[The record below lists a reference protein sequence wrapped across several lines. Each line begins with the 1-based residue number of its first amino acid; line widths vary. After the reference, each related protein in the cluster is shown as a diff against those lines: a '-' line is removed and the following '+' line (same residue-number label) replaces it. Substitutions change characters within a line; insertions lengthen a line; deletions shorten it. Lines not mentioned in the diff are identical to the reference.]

1 MTRNIFVLWA
11 LVIALIAISGFLVFD
26 AFVLHGV
33 AGFSTDNGYYAVYLQ
48 SGEIYFG
55 KLERLSFSM
64 GLIGPSVVLKNPY
77 FLVRDADGQNF
88 KINKFKDAIYGPENE
103 IILNPEKVLWLSP
116 LRTDSPIMETLKS
129 E

>member
-1 MTRNIFVLWA
+1 MTRNVFVLWV
-11 LVIALIAISGFLVFD
+11 LVASLIAISSFLVFD

-33 AGFSTDNGYYAVYLQ
+33 AVFSPDNGYYAVYLQ

-116 LRTDSPIMETLKS
+116 LRADSPIMETLKNN
-129 E
+129 